1 MRFKLA
7 ENYTLLEGNGLS
19 RIWQYTHN
27 NQNFAIVGTQDK
39 DTKVDR
45 TNELVSLIRNLMDEQ
60 VRTKKPIGEPMITYK
75 KLEGHY
81 IYDDGT
87 QGTENSF
94 LINNIT
100 KEKALELGRTINQ
113 ESILWKDDNFFGY
126 IYCSDGHPD
135 MSFSRADRNMS
146 FNKDDVYAFGS
157 RLKSKHNEGQ
167 GFTFVAEH
175 YTYNNSKKMQ
185 IKETLFKLRVE

>member
-1 MRFKLA
+1 MRFKLV
-7 ENYTLLEGNGLS
+7 ENFTLTEGSGLS

-27 NQNFAIVGTQDK
+27 NQNFAIIGTQDK
-39 DTKVDR
+39 DTKEDR
-45 TNELVSLIRNLMDEQ
+45 TNELTSLLRNMMDSQ
-60 VRTKKPIGEPMITYK
+60 VRTKKPVGKPMITYK

-100 KEKALELGRTINQ
+100 KEEALELGRAVNQ

-135 MSFSRADRNMS
+135 MTFSRDDKNMG

-175 YTYNNSKKMQ
+175 YVYDNSKKSRK
-185 IKETLFKLRVE
+185 KEVLFKLRAE